1 MSHLGERITDYV
13 LGEMTGA
20 EKTAADAHV
29 RSCTECS
36 GKIEE
41 FQRTFAMLRSV
52 PDVDPPR
59 RIVFETEKRRPES
72 WLWRWLI
79 PAASAAT
86 ASVLTALVLAPAASS
101 PSVASDSI
109 QPEVTNVADAA
120 PTSSPTDVQAVISQ
134 VQESC
139 AQWLAGDQNRDRD
152 TDLQIQRVCSQLSYW
167 ESQQRAAS
175 RESFDTARSLQLLV
189 AQSLPSEK

>member
-13 LGEMTGA
+13 LGELTGA

-36 GKIEE
+36 TRVEE

-52 PDVDPPR
+52 PDVEPPR
-59 RIVFETEKRRPES
+59 RIVLETEKRRSEP

-86 ASVLTALVLAPAASS
+86 ASILTALVLAPAGPANSA
-101 PSVASDSI
+101 VTSI
-109 QPEVTNVADAA
+109 QSATVPVAND
-120 PTSSPTDVQAVISQ
+120 TQSGSPTNVQAVIGQ

-139 AQWLAGDQNRDRD
+139 AMWLAGGQNRDRD
-152 TDLQIQRVCSQLSYW
+152 TNLQIQRVCSQLAYW

>member
-1 MSHLGERITDYV
+1 V
-13 LGEMTGA
+13 
-20 EKTAADAHV
+20 KV
-29 RSCTECS
+29 
-36 GKIEE
+36 EE

-52 PDVDPPR
+52 PDVEPPR
-59 RIVFETEKRRPES
+59 RIVFETEKRRTEP
-72 WLWRWLI
+72 WFWRWLI

-86 ASVLTALVLAPAASS
+86 ASVLTALLLAPAAPEPSS
-101 PSVASDSI
+101 PRNLDSS
-109 QPEVTNVADAA
+109 QAGAANVVQ
-120 PTSSPTDVQAVISQ
+120 TSSPTDVQAVIGQ

-139 AQWLAGDQNRDRD
+139 AQWLAGAQSRDRD